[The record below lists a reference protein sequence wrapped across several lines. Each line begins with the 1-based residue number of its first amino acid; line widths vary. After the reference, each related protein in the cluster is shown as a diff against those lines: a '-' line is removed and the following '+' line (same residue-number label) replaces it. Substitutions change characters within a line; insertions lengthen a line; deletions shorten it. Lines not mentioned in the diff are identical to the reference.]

1 MYEIVLKTGKEKQL
15 LKHHPWVFSG
25 AIDSVS
31 PIFKDGDL
39 ARVTA
44 SDGRFVA
51 YGWYDEKKQSYREV
65 FLDVNKLFETV
76 YKCMLT
82 DIYDEGCVSFGSDV
96 KKYLNHIKFCGK
108 KFLESVT
115 FYYVVKLLEEALPEI
130 EATQEEKGSVLQQLK
145 ELKTKVYDVHN
156 NEGRA

>member
-1 MYEIVLKTGKEKQL
+1 MNLRNELGIQTLQVVLQRMGYGSK
-15 LKHHPWVFSG
+15 
-25 AIDSVS
+25 
-31 PIFKDGDL
+31 KDLDVMQKL
-39 ARVTA
+39 ACKNIKWA
-44 SDGRFVA
+44 ANDMWQFVN
-51 YGWYDEKKQSYREV
+51 GWYDEREQSYREV
-65 FLDVNKLFETV
+65 FLEANKLFETV

-82 DIYDEGCVSFGSDV
+82 DIYDEGCVSFGPDV

-108 KFLESVT
+108 KFLEPVT

-156 NEGRA
+156 N